1 VFAVSER
8 LDDDRLD
15 ALPADRL
22 AVAIDSLI
30 ETLRV
35 IEEVTL
41 PGAGYGGWVAPTG
54 DAPHDSWRD
63 FLVAVPDRDDERLR
77 GWRERLRTV
86 PIAQG
91 VFDRAQRLLEQLVHH
106 CPDRRGVVHGDLLAG
121 NVLVTA
127 VSAIRDWGNALA
139 GDPLYDLAWLTF
151 WAPWHPGI
159 DARRV
164 RRALDSRHSG
174 VGLNERLLCCQL
186 HIALDGMQ
194 YQAFA
199 GHDRDLAVTAA
210 RTERHLLAG
219 GSEVGAPNGSR

>member
-1 VFAVSER
+1 VGRGRWRSGRPDGWGLDAAAAPDTAVVDIGEALDGVFAVSER

-91 VFDRAQRLLEQLVHH
+91 VFDGLSTHATVASARTNDSCAASCTSRSTECSTRPLPAMIVTSPPPPRAPSVTFS
-106 CPDRRGVVHGDLLAG
+106 PAGRG
-121 NVLVTA
+121 
-127 VSAIRDWGNALA
+127 R
-139 GDPLYDLAWLTF
+139 
-151 WAPWHPGI
+151 
-159 DARRV
+159 ARR
-164 RRALDSRHSG
+164 
-174 VGLNERLLCCQL
+174 L
-186 HIALDGMQ
+186 HPDELRSA
-194 YQAFA
+194 
-199 GHDRDLAVTAA
+199 T
-210 RTERHLLAG
+210 
-219 GSEVGAPNGSR
+219 